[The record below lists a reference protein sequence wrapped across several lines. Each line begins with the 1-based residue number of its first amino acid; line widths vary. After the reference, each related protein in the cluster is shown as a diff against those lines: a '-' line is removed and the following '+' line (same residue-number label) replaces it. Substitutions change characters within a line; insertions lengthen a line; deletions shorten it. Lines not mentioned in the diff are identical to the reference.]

1 MVETAHPQLSIRCQC
16 ALLGVNRN
24 RLEPATDKTT
34 EEDLEIMRKLDE
46 LHMVEPTYGAR
57 RMCRV
62 LNRDHGF
69 SVDRKRVARLMRLMD
84 IAPCWPK
91 PRTSMPGAGHKVFPY
106 LLRDLEID
114 RPNQVWCADITYI
127 PMAQGYCYL
136 MAVMD
141 WCSRKVLGWTVSTT
155 MDVGLCLEAFR
166 RAVLVAGRAP
176 EIMNT
181 DQGSQFTSGEW
192 IAEMEKHAGL
202 RISMDGK
209 GRWVDNVLI
218 ERLWWSLKYEDVY
231 LKAYESPRELERG
244 IGRWLVR
251 YNSYRPHAALDGL
264 TPEQHYAGERAQK
277 AA

>member
-1 MVETAHPQLSIRCQC
+1 MVELAHPQLSIRCQC

-24 RLEPATDKTT
+24 RLEPAANKTT

-91 PRTSMPGAGHKVFPY
+91 PRTSTPGAGHKVFPY
-106 LLRDLEID
+106 LLRDLLID

-141 WCSRKVLGWTVSTT
+141 WSSRKVLGWAVSTT

-166 RAVLVAGRAP
+166 RAVLVAGKAP

-192 IAEMEKHAGL
+192 IAEMQQHAGL

-209 GRWVDNVLI
+209 GRWVDNVFI
-218 ERLWWSLKYEDVY
+218 ERLWWSLKYEDIY
-231 LKAYESPRELERG
+231 LRAYESPRELERG
-244 IGRWLVR
+244 VGQWIDR
-251 YNSYRPHAALDGL
+251 YNSYRPHSALDGL
-264 TPEQHYAGERAQK
+264 TPDQHYAGERTEK

>member
-1 MVETAHPQLSIRCQC
+1 MVEAEHPQLSIRCQC

-24 RLEPATDKTT
+24 RLEPVADKTT
-34 EEDLEIMRKLDE
+34 VEDLQIMRTLDE
-46 LHMVEPTYGAR
+46 LHMAEPTYGAR
-57 RMCRV
+57 RMRRV
-62 LNRDHGF
+62 LNRDYGCT
-69 SVDRKRVARLMRLMD
+69 VDRKRVARLMRLMG

-91 PRTSMPGAGHKVFPY
+91 PRTSVPGAGHKVFPY

-114 RPNQVWCADITYI
+114 RPNQVWCADITYL

-136 MAVMD
+136 TAVMD
-141 WCSRKVLGWTVSTT
+141 WYSRKVLGWALSTT

-166 RAVLVAGRAP
+166 GAVKAVGRAP

-192 IAEMEKHAGL
+192 VAEMEQHAGL
-202 RISMDGK
+202 RVSMDGK
-209 GRWVDNVLI
+209 GRWVDNVFI

-231 LKAYESPRELERG
+231 LRAYESPRDLERG
-244 IGRWLVR
+244 VGRWFDR
-251 YNSYRPHAALDGL
+251 YNGYRPHAALDGL
-264 TPEQHYAGERAQK
+264 TPDQHYAGERAGK